1 MLEVI
6 ERRFSTSSEKRLPD
20 LIIIDGGET
29 HLKQILAKLKHLKLE
44 SINVI
49 SISKGVRRKSAFDS
63 IHFQEGG
70 KLATNSNPSFSN
82 FIQEI
87 RDETHRFALTLQ
99 KRKARKS
106 TIKSSMDSL
115 SGVGEARKKS
125 LIRYFG
131 SLEQLKRAS
140 VEDLTEVSGIGINT
154 AKSIFE
160 ELHN

>member
-1 MLEVI
+1 MEV
-6 ERRFSTSSEKRLPD
+6 K
-20 LIIIDGGET
+20 LILNKYLT
-29 HLKQILAKLKHLKLE
+29 KLKKLKLN

-63 IHFQEGG
+63 IHFQGG
-70 KLATNSNPSFSN
+70 VKVDVNRNPSFSN

-87 RDETHRFALTLQ
+87 RDETHRFAITLQ

-106 TIKSSMDSL
+106 AIKSSIDSL
-115 SGVGEARKKS
+115 SGVGKVRKKS

-131 SLEQLKRAS
+131 SIEQLKRAS
-140 VEDLTEVSGIGINT
+140 IEDLTEVSGIGLNT